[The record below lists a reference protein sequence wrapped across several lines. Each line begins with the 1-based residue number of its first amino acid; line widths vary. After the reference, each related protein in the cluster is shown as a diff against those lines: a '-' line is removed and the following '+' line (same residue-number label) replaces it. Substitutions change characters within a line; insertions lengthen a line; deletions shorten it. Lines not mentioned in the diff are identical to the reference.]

1 MEMGRLARS
10 RAARFG
16 LAGWI
21 GIGAALAVAPATF
34 ALNPV
39 TLTTPYPAIDVAP
52 GANVELTVEVETQD
66 PGRVDL
72 SLDGVPADWT
82 ASLRGGGFLVN
93 SVQSNGS
100 DPTEVTLD
108 VTVPETATEGEQR
121 ITLKALSD
129 GSTASLP
136 IDITVTPNAAGEV
149 TLETDFPELRGSTDS
164 SFSFTLTLRNDTPDD
179 LTFGA
184 TASGPPGWTVD
195 AKVTSQAQAASAIV
209 EAGSSTSIE
218 VTAEAPQ
225 DAPADVYPITVQAL
239 SDGSTASL
247 PIDITVTPNAAGE
260 VSLTTDFPELKGS
273 TDASFSFTLTLR
285 NDTPDD
291 LTFGVAASGPPG
303 WTVDAK
309 VTSQA
314 QAASAIVEAGSST
327 SIEVTA
333 EAPQNAAADVYPITV
348 EASSG
353 DTSAQAEL
361 SVEITGSYDL
371 TLTTPDGR
379 LSANASA
386 GSQTDLSLVLRN
398 DGTAEV
404 ADVRLSA
411 STPTGWTVTFEPET
425 VTVPAQSKIQVT
437 ARLTPS
443 GNAIAGDYVATFN
456 ARSDLADAEAQM
468 RVTIETSLL
477 WGVVGIGLIGLVLAG
492 LWWTFRRYGRR

>member
-1 MEMGRLARS
+1 VDMGRLARS
-10 RAARFG
+10 RVARLG

-21 GIGAALAVAPATF
+21 GLAVALAAAPVSL

-39 TLTTPYPAIDVAP
+39 TLTTPYPAIEVAP
-52 GANVELTVEVETQD
+52 GAKVSLTVSVETQD
-66 PGRVDL
+66 AGRVDL

-82 ASLRGGGFLVN
+82 VTLRGGGFLVN
-93 SVQSNGS
+93 GVHSNG
-100 DPTEVTLD
+100 DEATEVTLD
-108 VTVPETATEGEQR
+108 VSVPETATDGVQR
-121 ITLKALSD
+121 IIIQALSD

-136 IDITVTPNAAGEV
+136 VDITVTPNAAGEV
-149 TLETDFPELRGSTDS
+149 T
-164 SFSFTLTLRNDTPDD
+164 
-179 LTFGA
+179 
-184 TASGPPGWTVD
+184 
-195 AKVTSQAQAASAIV
+195 
-209 EAGSSTSIE
+209 
-218 VTAEAPQ
+218 
-225 DAPADVYPITVQAL
+225 
-239 SDGSTASL
+239 
-247 PIDITVTPNAAGE
+247 
-260 VSLTTDFPELKGS
+260 LTTDFPELKGS

-285 NDTPDD
+285 NDTPDE

-333 EAPQNAAADVYPITV
+333 AAPQNAAADVYPITV

-353 DTSAQAEL
+353 DQSAQAEL

-398 DGTAEV
+398 AGTADV
-404 ADVRLSA
+404 ADVQLSA
-411 STPTGWTVTFEPET
+411 STPTGWTVSFEPET
-425 VTVPAQSKIQVT
+425 VTVPAQGEIQVT

-456 ARSDLADAEAQM
+456 ARSDLADAAADM

>member
-1 MEMGRLARS
+1 VARL
-10 RAARFG
+10 G

-21 GIGAALAVAPATF
+21 GLAVALAAPPVSL

-39 TLTTPYPAIDVAP
+39 TLTTPYPAIEVAP
-52 GANVELTVEVETQD
+52 GAKVSLTVSVETQD
-66 PGRVDL
+66 AGRVDL

-82 ASLRGGGFLVN
+82 VTLRGGGFLVN
-93 SVQSNGS
+93 GVYSNG
-100 DPTEVTLD
+100 DEATEVTLD
-108 VTVPETATEGEQR
+108 VSVPETATDGVQR
-121 ITLKALSD
+121 ITIQALSD

-136 IDITVTPNAAGEV
+136 VDITVTPNAAGEV
-149 TLETDFPELRGSTDS
+149 T
-164 SFSFTLTLRNDTPDD
+164 
-179 LTFGA
+179 
-184 TASGPPGWTVD
+184 
-195 AKVTSQAQAASAIV
+195 
-209 EAGSSTSIE
+209 
-218 VTAEAPQ
+218 
-225 DAPADVYPITVQAL
+225 
-239 SDGSTASL
+239 
-247 PIDITVTPNAAGE
+247 
-260 VSLTTDFPELKGS
+260 LTTDFPELKGS

-285 NDTPDD
+285 NDTPDE

-333 EAPQNAAADVYPITV
+333 AAPQNAAADVYPITV

-353 DTSAQAEL
+353 DKSAQAEL

-398 DGTAEV
+398 AGTADV
-404 ADVRLSA
+404 ADVQLSA
-411 STPTGWTVTFEPET
+411 STPTGWTVSFEPET
-425 VTVPAQSKIQVT
+425 VTVPAQGEVQVT

-456 ARSDLADAEAQM
+456 ARSDLADAEADM

>member
-1 MEMGRLARS
+1 MDMGRLARS
-10 RAARFG
+10 RVARLG

-21 GIGAALAVAPATF
+21 GLAVALAAAPVSL

-39 TLTTPYPAIDVAP
+39 TLTTPYPAIEVAP
-52 GANVELTVEVETQD
+52 GAKVSLTVSVETQD
-66 PGRVDL
+66 AGRVDL

-82 ASLRGGGFLVN
+82 VTLRGGGFLVN
-93 SVQSNGS
+93 GVHSNG
-100 DPTEVTLD
+100 DEATEVTLD
-108 VTVPETATEGEQR
+108 VSVPETATDGVQR
-121 ITLKALSD
+121 IIIQALSD

-136 IDITVTPNAAGEV
+136 VDITVTPNAAGEV
-149 TLETDFPELRGSTDS
+149 T
-164 SFSFTLTLRNDTPDD
+164 
-179 LTFGA
+179 
-184 TASGPPGWTVD
+184 
-195 AKVTSQAQAASAIV
+195 
-209 EAGSSTSIE
+209 
-218 VTAEAPQ
+218 
-225 DAPADVYPITVQAL
+225 
-239 SDGSTASL
+239 
-247 PIDITVTPNAAGE
+247 
-260 VSLTTDFPELKGS
+260 LTTDFPELKGS

-285 NDTPDD
+285 NDTPDE

-333 EAPQNAAADVYPITV
+333 AAPQNAAADVYPITV

-353 DTSAQAEL
+353 DQSAQAEL

-379 LSANASA
+379 LSANVSA
-386 GSQTDLSLVLRN
+386 GSQTDLFLVLRN
-398 DGTAEV
+398 AGTADV
-404 ADVRLSA
+404 ADVQLSA
-411 STPTGWTVTFEPET
+411 STPTGWTVSFEPET
-425 VTVPAQSKIQVT
+425 VTVPAQGEIQVT

-456 ARSDLADAEAQM
+456 ARSDLADAAADM

>member
-1 MEMGRLARS
+1 MDMGRLARS
-10 RAARFG
+10 RVARLG

-21 GIGAALAVAPATF
+21 GLAVALAAAPVSL

-39 TLTTPYPAIDVAP
+39 TLTTPYPAIEVAP
-52 GANVELTVEVETQD
+52 GAKVSLTVWVETQD
-66 PGRVDL
+66 AGRVDL
-72 SLDGVPADWT
+72 SLDGVSADWT
-82 ASLRGGGFLVN
+82 VTLRGGGFLVN
-93 SVQSNGS
+93 GVHSNG
-100 DPTEVTLD
+100 DEATEVTLD
-108 VTVPETATEGEQR
+108 VSVPETAAEGVQR
-121 ITLKALSD
+121 
-129 GSTASLP
+129 
-136 IDITVTPNAAGEV
+136 
-149 TLETDFPELRGSTDS
+149 
-164 SFSFTLTLRNDTPDD
+164 
-179 LTFGA
+179 
-184 TASGPPGWTVD
+184 
-195 AKVTSQAQAASAIV
+195 
-209 EAGSSTSIE
+209 
-218 VTAEAPQ
+218 
-225 DAPADVYPITVQAL
+225 ITVQAL

-303 WTVDAK
+303 WTLDAK

-348 EASSG
+348 EASGG

-386 GSQTDLSLVLRN
+386 GSQTDLSLVLQN

-404 ADVRLSA
+404 ADVSLSA

-425 VTVPAQSKIQVT
+425 VTVPPQGEVQVT